1 MAGPASRIEYIS
13 DNGTH
18 YTTSNPNWQNTIA
31 GNAAATATALKPS
44 GIERRYRLVL
54 DPGTGRE
61 WKVVVGN
68 PASTFWTNSPGT
80 TLSGTTIVS
89 NGEAIIDGVL
99 AGAIGERR
107 LFRG

>member
-1 MAGPASRIEYIS
+1 MAGAASRIEYVS

-18 YTTSNPNWQNTIA
+18 YYKLNPNWQNDIA
-31 GNAAATATALKPS
+31 GNAAATATVPLPK
-44 GIERRYRLVL
+44 GTECRYRMMM

-68 PASTFWTNSPGT
+68 PGSGFWTNAPGT
-80 TLSGTTIVS
+80 AHGTDITVPVGETITGAVQ
-89 NGEAIIDGVL
+89 

-107 LFRG
+107 LFRS